1 MYRITGHYPMAPSAS
16 RHTDTLAEPM
26 LPPALDGRAA
36 VWHFRRRRSP
46 QLLVTVFSNWADRMP

>member
-1 MYRITGHYPMAPSAS
+1 
-16 RHTDTLAEPM
+16 M
-26 LPPALDGRAA
+26 LPPVLDGRGA